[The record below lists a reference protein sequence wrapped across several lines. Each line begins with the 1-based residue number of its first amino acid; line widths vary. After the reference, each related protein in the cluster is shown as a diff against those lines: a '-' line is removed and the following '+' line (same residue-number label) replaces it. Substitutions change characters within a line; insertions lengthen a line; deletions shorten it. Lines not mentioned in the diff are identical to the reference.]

1 MIVSN
6 AGRSEIERGS
16 AKVQKKTFYI
26 KKLQTEVE
34 TLTEAETDTA
44 TKSALAQWK
53 ETIRYSDPM
62 STEQIADIEDQIT
75 AKIGELKSATNKAKI
90 IAELN
95 LLLDERNR
103 KIKILK

>member
-1 MIVSN
+1 MPVV
-6 AGRSEIERGS
+6 
-16 AKVQKKTFYI
+16 AKLNGDLQKCRKN
-26 KKLQTEVE
+26 
-34 TLTEAETDTA
+34 
-44 TKSALAQWK
+44 
-53 ETIRYSDPM
+53 
-62 STEQIADIEDQIT
+62 IEDQIT